1 MRITGAGSLSRTLR
15 IAGLPRLT
23 PEQHIL
29 ACALEVERQHGEL
42 APVFVAGRIGALAL
56 VGDFAGV
63 KMWKAI
69 AAAMTAHLD
78 KSKAN

>member
-1 MRITGAGSLSRTLR
+1 M
-15 IAGLPRLT
+15 
-23 PEQHIL
+23 
-29 ACALEVERQHGEL
+29 
-42 APVFVAGRIGALAL
+42 FVAGRIGALAL

>member
-1 MRITGAGSLSRTLR
+1 MRITGAGSLCC
-15 IAGLPRLT
+15 GLSQLT

-29 ACALEVERQHGEL
+29 ACALEVERQHGER
-42 APVFVAGRIGALAL
+42 APVFVAKRIGALAL
-56 VGDFAGV
+56 EGDFAGV
-63 KMWKAI
+63 TMWQAL